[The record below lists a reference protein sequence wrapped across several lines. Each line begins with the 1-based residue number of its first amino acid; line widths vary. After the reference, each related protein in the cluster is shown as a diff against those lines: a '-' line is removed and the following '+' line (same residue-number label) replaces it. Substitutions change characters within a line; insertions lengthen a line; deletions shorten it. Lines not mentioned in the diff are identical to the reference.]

1 MDTYN
6 RYLYPYYTLTSLCTW
21 ITASLLVPGS
31 CRANDKKGEQYR
43 VDWEE
48 YTLKLENQWNETC
61 F

>member
-6 RYLYPYYTLTSLCTW
+6 RYFYPYYTLTSL
-21 ITASLLVPGS
+21 LVPAS